1 MVMMGGW
8 RLYCGFAEDSTMMMK
23 KNASTDRLLRLV
35 FFAVL
40 LLNSEATFYDDRRTN
55 ATSTKSS
62 RTRRRKLVVGG
73 VTVTDADLDFPAFTW
88 SGVSTDGWGC
98 GGGLIHPDVLIT
110 AAHCQWVY
118 QR

>member
-1 MVMMGGW
+1 
-8 RLYCGFAEDSTMMMK
+8 
-23 KNASTDRLLRLV
+23 
-35 FFAVL
+35 
-40 LLNSEATFYDDRRTN
+40 
-55 ATSTKSS
+55 
-62 RTRRRKLVVGG
+62 LVVGG

-88 SGVSTDGWGC
+88 SGVSTDGWEC